1 MVKFGAASY
10 GELVASMMQME
21 QIASSSAPLTELYGK
36 EKAKAD
42 LLLLSAFA
50 ISRAAGLTESQ
61 DSARRLM
68 RDFKLPD
75 QCAELQH
82 NFAAL
87 RHLMESEMRK
97 QLFFTVSIEDSK
109 LYEQD
114 RLFGDAVYD
123 KFESARPDI
132 KAAGTALACGIGSA
146 SVFHLMR
153 ASEHGL
159 RALAR
164 DRRVK
169 LPKKDA
175 LDLATW
181 EAIIQQLEQ
190 AEIAI
195 HGYPKTLAREAQ
207 FDFYHGAMME
217 FKRFKNKFRNRI
229 MHTREDY
236 DRDEAHSALAHV
248 RSFMKILAS
257 RISET
262 TKTPVIWKGKK
273 WTRME
278 S

>member
-1 MVKFGAASY
+1 MKFGAANY

-21 QIASSSAPLTELYGK
+21 QVASTSAPLTELQG
-36 EKAKAD
+36 EWKAKAD
-42 LLLLSAFA
+42 LWLLSAFA
-50 ISRAAGLTESQ
+50 ISRAAGLTESREF
-61 DSARRLM
+61 ARRLM
-68 RDFKLPD
+68 RDFKSPV

-82 NFAAL
+82 TFTAL
-87 RHLMESEMRK
+87 RQLMESEMRK

-114 RLFGDAVYD
+114 RLFGDAVYK
-123 KFESARPDI
+123 KFENGRPDI
-132 KAAGTALACGIGSA
+132 KAAGTALACGLGTA

-153 ASEHGL
+153 VVEHGL

-169 LPKKDA
+169 LPKKEV

-181 EAIIQQLEQ
+181 DAIIKKLED

-195 HGYPKTLAREAQ
+195 QNYPKTLAREAQ
-207 FDFYHGAMME
+207 FEFYHGAMME

-229 MHTREDY
+229 AHTRKDY
-236 DRDEAHSALAHV
+236 DPDDARGALMHVSA
-248 RSFMKILAS
+248 FMKILAS

-262 TKTPVIWKGKK
+262 TRTPVIWKGKK
-273 WTRME
+273 WTGME